1 MNDSLRTPRNS
12 GTATVVLLAC
22 TLFYLP
28 SALTIVTH
36 DGEPMVWSVFNVAMA
51 TCYTVVF
58 CVNYFLLVP
67 ATLRRQGSRPF
78 YAYLGLNL
86 CLIVAI
92 CSLIPVWFEMNGGLP
107 RPRHAAG
114 SQVTSGAIAIAYLR
128 FLIRDGVMMVLA
140 AALAYA
146 MRLSREHEQMRRRE
160 LELNAERRKIELR
173 SLKAQLNP
181 HFLFNS
187 LNNIY
192 ALIGMAP
199 ERAQQA
205 LHDLSSML
213 RFMIYDAGE
222 ATVPLD
228 KELKFITDYVEMMR
242 LRLSPS
248 VKLTFNIE
256 EAPSAN
262 LYIAPLLFLTL
273 VENAFKHS
281 GPNGK
286 ENFIFIDIRECD
298 NQLICR
304 VENSYAEGRGQLQQA
319 KSESGIGLENVTRQL
334 GLLYPGEFTYSSDRK
349 EGAYCCVITISLNAL
364 HNRKQAAQPSH
375 TLQQA

>member
-1 MNDSLRTPRNS
+1 MRTPRNS
-12 GTATVVLLAC
+12 STTTVVLLAC
-22 TLFYLP
+22 MLFYLP
-28 SALTIVTH
+28 SALSLVTH
-36 DGEPMVWSVFNVAMA
+36 DGEPMEWAVFNVAMA

-67 ATLRRQGSRPF
+67 ATLRRAGSRPF

-86 CLIVAI
+86 CLIVVVF
-92 CSLIPVWFEMNGGLP
+92 SFIPIWFELHGGLP
-107 RPRHAAG
+107 RPRHSTVYINSFG
-114 SQVTSGAIAIAYLR
+114 TLVIGYLR
-128 FLIRDGVMMVLA
+128 FFIRDGVMMVLA

-146 MRLSREHEQMRRRE
+146 MRLSREHEQMRQRE
-160 LELNAERRKIELR
+160 LELNAERRKIELK

-192 ALIGMAP
+192 ALIGIAP

-222 ATVPLD
+222 AVVPLE
-228 KELKFITDYVEMMR
+228 KELRFITDYVEMMK
-242 LRLSPS
+242 LRLSKS
-248 VKLTFNIE
+248 VKLTFSIE
-256 EAPSAN
+256 EVSPGN

-281 GPNGK
+281 TPNSSGH
-286 ENFIFIDIRECD
+286 FISINIRIVN

-304 VENSYAEGRGQLQQA
+304 VENSYAEGKETQQPQRA
-319 KSESGIGLENVTRQL
+319 NDSGIGLENVTRQL
-334 GLLYPGEFTYSSDRK
+334 GLLYQGEYTCSSTRRD
-349 EGAYCCVITISLNAL
+349 GVFSSVITISLDAL
-364 HNRKQAAQPSH
+364 NKRPQTTQPS
-375 TLQQA
+375 LPNS

>member
-1 MNDSLRTPRNS
+1 MNEKLRTPRNS
-12 GTATVVLLAC
+12 STATVVLLAC
-22 TLFYLP
+22 MLFYLP
-28 SALTIVTH
+28 SALAIVTH
-36 DGEPMVWSVFNVAMA
+36 DGEPMVWAVFNVAMA

-58 CVNYFLLVP
+58 CVNYFMLVP
-67 ATLRRQGSRPF
+67 ATLRRPGAPSF

-86 CLIVAI
+86 CMIIAI
-92 CSLIPVWFEMNGGLP
+92 CSLIPVWFELHGGLP
-107 RPRHAAG
+107 HPRHSAG
-114 SQVTSGAIAIAYLR
+114 DVSTFGTLVIAYLR

-146 MRLSREHEQMRRRE
+146 MRLSRDHEQMRRRE

-222 ATVPLD
+222 AVVPLE

-242 LRLSPS
+242 LRLSSS
-248 VKLTFNIE
+248 VRLTFNVGDI
-256 EAPSAN
+256 AGGN

-281 GPNGK
+281 GSNG
-286 ENFIFIDIRECD
+286 NDHFIFIDIHERD
-298 NQLICR
+298 LQLVCR
-304 VENSYAEGRGQLQQA
+304 VENSYAEDREHMHPTKA
-319 KSESGIGLENVTRQL
+319 ESGIGLENVTRQL
-334 GLLYPGEFTYSSDRK
+334 GLLYPGEYTYSSDR
-349 EGAYCCVITISLNAL
+349 ENGIYRCVITISLNAL
-364 HNRKQAAQPSH
+364 HHRTPTHAAAQSS
-375 TLQQA
+375 